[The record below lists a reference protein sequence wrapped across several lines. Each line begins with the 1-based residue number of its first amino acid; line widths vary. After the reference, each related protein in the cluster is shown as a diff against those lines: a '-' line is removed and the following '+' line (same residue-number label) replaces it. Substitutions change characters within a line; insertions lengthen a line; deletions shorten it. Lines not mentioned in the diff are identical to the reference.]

1 MGLRPPVRIFSG
13 KRKTEFKFK
22 RNFGKKIPREKI
34 SLKRNVMKNPLFKS
48 SLFATP
54 ESFEELQEMIEN
66 YSNSSEKSLAYQV
79 AMFTMNL
86 CHSLVEKELE
96 K

>member
-1 MGLRPPVRIFSG
+1 
-13 KRKTEFKFK
+13 
-22 RNFGKKIPREKI
+22 
-34 SLKRNVMKNPLFKS
+34 MKNPLFKS

>member
-1 MGLRPPVRIFSG
+1 
-13 KRKTEFKFK
+13 
-22 RNFGKKIPREKI
+22 
-34 SLKRNVMKNPLFKS
+34 MKNPLFKS

-66 YSNSSEKSLAYQV
+66 YSNSAEKSLAYQV